1 MQLKGTEKLNL
12 HYSKIMGNV
21 VYLFGAGASFG
32 VRDKQMPKLEYSL
45 EYRDYKGEHQEIKGS
60 APNITEGLPVVS
72 ELPERMDYV
81 RYLIKKEI
89 KDFAIDAKPESA
101 MFEDLEKDI
110 AWLQA
115 ASRGHATVDTFA
127 KKLWI
132 THRDE
137 EYKKLK
143 NTLSAYFMLEQLLN
157 KTDKRYDAFFA
168 SILGEEAI
176 DLPSNVC
183 ILSWNYDCQFELAYS
198 EYYRHAGLNDL
209 ENQLHFYHKTTG
221 NVNYHDDSKF
231 SIIKLNGSA
240 FMYDLSTK
248 DAIDPFL
255 IQDSMR
261 DIARVASICQD
272 NSNKG
277 CALSFAWEQSY
288 PWFTDRIQK
297 NIANADTLVVIGY
310 SFPYFNRT
318 MDKFLFKSM
327 PGLKKIY
334 LQDIDPDTIE
344 QSVTNLLTPSH
355 SKINNTKIEKK
366 YHTQQFYLPPEL

>member
-1 MQLKGTEKLNL
+1 
-12 HYSKIMGNV
+12 MGNV
-21 VYLFGAGASFG
+21 VYLFGAGASYG
-32 VRDKQMPKLEYSL
+32 VRDKQTPRLDYSL
-45 EYRDYKGEHQEIKGS
+45 EYRDYKGVHQEIKGS

-89 KDFAIDAKPESA
+89 KDFAIDAKPEAS
-101 MFEDLEKDI
+101 MFEDLEENL
-110 AWLQA
+110 AWLQE

-132 THRDE
+132 THRDD

-143 NTLSAYFMLEQLLN
+143 HTLSAYFMLEQLLN

-168 SILGEEAI
+168 SILGEEAV

-209 ENQLHFYHKTTG
+209 ENQLHFYHKTLG
-221 NVNYHDDSKF
+221 NVNYHDDNKF

-240 FMYDLSTK
+240 FMYDLSTR
-248 DAIDPFL
+248 DAVDPFL

-318 MDKFLFKSM
+318 MDKFLFQSM

-344 QSVTNLLTPSH
+344 QSVTNLLTASH
-355 SKINNTKIEKK
+355 TTVNKTKIEKK